1 MMMPKP
7 SLFAEEERGNRRVK
21 IGDPLIGMSAH
32 IDFVALAA
40 GIDTALPRPS
50 RAKGGRPPYPT
61 VLMIKI
67 LVLQQLYN
75 LADDALEYQLLD
87 RRSFLQFLGL
97 TDSSTIP
104 DAKTIWLFRDR
115 LAQAGLGTQLFDEV
129 QQQLLAQGYQ
139 ARCGQ
144 IIDASLV
151 QAPVQRNK
159 REEAEIVKQSIMPT
173 TWTAHKRAQKDV
185 DAKWTKKHGKNHFG
199 YKLHASVDKRYKVIR
214 KVIITDAAVAD
225 TTVFEDLLDTCNTS
239 RDVYADRGY
248 PSAQPI

>member
-7 SLFAEEERGNRRVK
+7 SWFAEEERGNRRAK
-21 IGDPLIGMSAH
+21 MGDPLMGLSEH
-32 IDFVALAA
+32 VDFVALAA
-40 GIDTALPRPS
+40 GIDTASPRPS
-50 RAKGGRPPYPT
+50 RAKGGRPPYST

-97 TDSSTIP
+97 TNSSTIA

-115 LAQAGLGTQLFDEV
+115 LAQAGLGTQLFDEG

-159 REEAEIVKQSIMPT
+159 REEAQNRQTEHH
-173 TWTAHKRAQKDV
+173 ANDV
-185 DAKWTKKHGKNHFG
+185 DGPQAGAKGCRCEVDQKTWQEPFWLQTPCKRRQAIQSDSQSHHHGCRC
-199 YKLHASVDKRYKVIR
+199 S
-214 KVIITDAAVAD
+214 
-225 TTVFEDLLDTCNTS
+225 
-239 RDVYADRGY
+239 
-248 PSAQPI
+248 

>member
-21 IGDPLIGMSAH
+21 MGDPLLGLSEH
-32 IDFVALAA
+32 VDFVALAA
-40 GIDTALPRPS
+40 SVDTASPRPS

-159 REEAEIVKQSIMPT
+159 REEAEIASRASCQRRGRPT
-173 TWTAHKRAQKDV
+173 NGHKRMSMRSGPKNMARTISATSSMQASTSV
-185 DAKWTKKHGKNHFG
+185 TK
-199 YKLHASVDKRYKVIR
+199 
-214 KVIITDAAVAD
+214 
-225 TTVFEDLLDTCNTS
+225 
-239 RDVYADRGY
+239 
-248 PSAQPI
+248 

>member
-1 MMMPKP
+1 MMIPKS
-7 SLFAEEERGNRRVK
+7 SLFAEEERGNRREK
-21 IGDPLIGMSAH
+21 LGDPLFGLTQH
-32 IDFVALAA
+32 VDFTALAA
-40 GIDTALPRPS
+40 DIDTALPRPS

-61 VLMIKI
+61 ALMTKI

-87 RRSFLQFLGL
+87 RRSFLLFLGL

-115 LAQAGLGTQLFDEV
+115 LAQAGLGAQLFGQV
-129 QQQLLAQGYQ
+129 QQQLPAHGYL

-159 REEAEIVKQSIMPT
+159 REEAEIVKQSIMPI
-173 TWTAHKRAQKDV
+173 TWKAHKRAQKDV
-185 DAKWTKKHGKNHFG
+185 DAQWTKKHGKNHFG
-199 YKLHASVDKRYKVIR
+199 SLVS
-214 KVIITDAAVAD
+214 
-225 TTVFEDLLDTCNTS
+225 
-239 RDVYADRGY
+239 G
-248 PSAQPI
+248 